1 MTVYLDLVFFINVF
15 FDFILLYGTK
25 YILKEHPKFYRI
37 VLGSLIGG
45 GSIFFLFLNINS
57 LELFILKII
66 ISIMMIVT
74 TFGKNNFFKTY
85 LYFYIISIF
94 LGGCMYFLNYTFSS
108 KHQGLI
114 FFSNGL
120 SINFIVMLILSPVIV
135 YLYIKEYKNYKID
148 VNNYHDVTIYISKN
162 KYNLKG
168 YLDTGNTRTDPY
180 KKRGI
185 ILINLDEYKISIKN
199 KKVIYVPYK
208 TINATGVIPC
218 YKIDKVLVDNK
229 EFKNL
234 LIGNTKKNIKIGTA
248 NCILPNI
255 IKEDL

>member
-1 MTVYLDLVFFINVF
+1 MTVYLDLVFFINFF

-25 YILKEHPKFYRI
+25 YILKARPKFYRI
-37 VLGSLIGG
+37 ILGSLIGG

-66 ISIMMIVT
+66 ISIMMILT
-74 TFGKNNFFKTY
+74 TFGIKNFFKTY

-94 LGGCMYFLNYTFSS
+94 LGGSMYFLNYTFSS

-120 SINFIVMLILSPVIV
+120 SINFIVMLILAPVIV
-135 YLYIKEYKNYKID
+135 YFYIKEYKACKLEI
-148 VNNYHDVTIYISKN
+148 NNYHDVTIYIRNN
-162 KYNLKG
+162 KYSLKG
-168 YLDTGNTRTDPY
+168 YLDTGNTLIDPY

-185 ILINLDEYKISIKN
+185 ILLNLDESKISIKD
-199 KKVIYVPYK
+199 KKLIYVPYK
-208 TINATGVIPC
+208 TITGSGVIPC